1 MELALD
7 LGSAAGAGESGPKLG
22 LAGLAPGWVGTGEWG
37 RRAVTRPRSTVA
49 LHEPAPPRPPQ
60 WTISLAAFL
69 FGLWVGGGLL
79 SGWLFL
85 RTIDALLR
93 GIPPP
98 PPPVIL
104 IREVAV
110 TVASPGAARPAQPSP
125 TAASLAAPP
134 APTQTATPEPEEP
147 LPTWDG
153 TDRVTVLLLG
163 IDQRPEEKAARTP
176 ARSDTMILVT
186 LDPLNLTGGMLSLP
200 RDLLVPI
207 RGHGE
212 DKLNTAHFWGDYDHY
227 GGGLDLA
234 RRTVQYNFG
243 VPVHFVARVDFDG
256 FVKLIDAVGG
266 ITVDVDRAILDD
278 QYPDEEYGLTRLYV
292 PVGPQRLSGRVALK
306 YARTRHADSDFGRI
320 QRQRKVLQAAREE
333 ALAIG
338 IVPKLPSMLG
348 IVRDA
353 VATDIPITTL
363 LALAN
368 LARQVPSGAIASR
381 QIDASEVL
389 DPNQD
394 GSVIVPNR
402 EKIRPIVQELFYDPV
417 VKKEAARVEVLNGTR
432 RDGLATAARAA
443 LQTQGFVV
451 TRADSADSDDYSTT
465 AIVDRSGKSGTVE
478 RLAAALGV
486 APSGVRKESGG
497 GGADV
502 TVVLGTDFRGVR

>member
-1 MELALD
+1 MVVRRSPSCA
-7 LGSAAGAGESGPKLG
+7 
-22 LAGLAPGWVGTGEWG
+22 APGRARQWAAP
-37 RRAVTRPRSTVA
+37 RRPARGLRSSVA

-60 WTISLAAFL
+60 WAISLAIFF
-69 FGLWVGGGLL
+69 FGLWIGGGLL
-79 SGWLFL
+79 SGFFFL
-85 RTIDALLR
+85 RTVDALLR

-104 IREVAV
+104 VREVAV
-110 TVASPGAARPAQPSP
+110 TLTEPRVTRPGRPPLAATAIPPAPAP
-125 TAASLAAPP
+125 APAAAPSLAATPG
-134 APTQTATPEPEEP
+134 ALTATAEPEET

-163 IDQRPEEKAARTP
+163 VDQRPEEKTARTP

-186 LDPLNLTGGMLSLP
+186 LDPLNMTGGMLSLP

-212 DKLNTAHFWGDYDHY
+212 DKLNTAHFWGDYDRY
-227 GGGLDLA
+227 GTGPELA
-234 RRTVQYNFG
+234 KRTVQYNFG

-256 FVKLIDAVGG
+256 FIKLIDAVGG

-278 QYPDEEYGLTRLYV
+278 EYPDEEYGVTRLYL

-306 YARTRHADSDFGRI
+306 YARTRHTDSDFGRT

-338 IVPKLPSMLG
+338 IVPKLPRMFG

-353 VATDIPITTL
+353 VTTDIPFTTL

-368 LARQVPSGAIASR
+368 LARQVPSDAIVSR
-381 QIDASEVL
+381 QVNAEEVI
-389 DPNQD
+389 DPNGD
-394 GSVIVPNR
+394 GSVLVPNR

-417 VKKEAARVEVLNGTR
+417 VKKEAARVELLNGTR
-432 RDGLATAARAA
+432 RDGLATVARAA
-443 LQTQGFVV
+443 LQTQGFAV
-451 TRADSADSDDYSTT
+451 TRADSADRDDYDKTV
-465 AIVDRSGKSGTVE
+465 IVDRAGKSGTVA
-478 RLAAALGV
+478 RLASALGV
-486 APSGVRKESGG
+486 APASVRREDR
-497 GGADV
+497 GAGTDV
-502 TVVLGTDFRGVR
+502 TVILGTDFRGVR